1 MYAASKSEMKKVT
14 RVFENA
20 LIMLI
25 HQQVKIFSI
34 FSLLNAN
41 CSSMIE
47 KSQRRIVAEET
58 SVAFIEKSKA
68 EVSCE
73 IPQVLEG
80 ERRKVFG
87 NLGGVYRISIRI
99 RAENI

>member
-1 MYAASKSEMKKVT
+1 MTLRIVVKEEREKRRNSRS
-14 RVFENA
+14 R
-20 LIMLI
+20 I
-25 HQQVKIFSI
+25 H
-34 FSLLNAN
+34 

-68 EVSCE
+68 EVRNCE
-73 IPQVLEG
+73 IPQVLEE
-80 ERRKVFG
+80 ERRRKKVFG
-87 NLGGVYRISIRI
+87 NLEGIHRISIRI